1 MDIDYCGETMTKKI
15 KKIVMAAAD
24 LAEEIAG
31 IDGLLEGAMPEGGL
45 LGSMVQETMLKVVG
59 AVMQSYP
66 DGRESLERDL
76 TALSKQR

>member
-1 MDIDYCGETMTKKI
+1 
-15 KKIVMAAAD
+15 MAAAD
-24 LAEEIAG
+24 LAEEIAS
-31 IDGLLEGAMPEGGL
+31 IDGWLEGAMPEGGL
-45 LGSMVQETMLKVVG
+45 LGSMVQETMLKVVS